1 MKKIFTIS
9 IFFLSIKAYTQPAGS
24 LDPTF
29 GTGGKVITSITN
41 GSDKANGVVI
51 QTDGKIL
58 VAGNSSSSVTGK
70 DFVCVRYNSD
80 GSLDNTFGNS
90 GITTTDIQL
99 GSDDVA
105 NSISIQPDG
114 KIVLAGYTNNG
125 SDKNAAIVRYKIDGT
140 PDSTFGTNGIVI
152 TDFDNSQSDEIRVV
166 KIHSLSGKII
176 VGGST
181 QINTT
186 HAKPVVARYLSN
198 GTIDSTFNTTGI
210 RLLWIT
216 ALDYQYLFS
225 LEDLIVQSNGKISAI
240 GWRDFPTLAYDD
252 DYWACRINSDGS
264 MDNTFSTD
272 GVNTYNGS
280 FNGSDN
286 GYSMLLKPNNNFI
299 GVGGGAINS
308 IYTDFTLFELN
319 SDGTSGS
326 VSNSTDFGALS
337 EDIAYGL
344 AEDIN
349 GKFVSGGSAGS
360 STARS
365 FAITRVSPGGSND
378 NSFDSD
384 GKTTTTFG
392 ANAMNEC
399 FEIAIQ
405 SDNKIIAVGYTGND
419 FAIARYLGDAVP
431 DLNNFQLQS
440 PANAA
445 VNQNYSNLV
454 FNWTDAF
461 GATGY
466 ELEIDTTATFTG
478 TPQTYNTVTS
488 AKKLT
493 NLFSNTQYFWRVR
506 ATDGTNWGQ
515 QTAAWSFITNT
526 LENFNLILPAN
537 NATNQNTATLNYDW
551 SDAVGALSYEIEID
565 LNQTFTNSPQT
576 FNSATSSYSQNSLQQ
591 LTDYYWHVRATD
603 GNSFGQWSN
612 TWKFTTGNATSIAD
626 KIAADEI
633 KIYPNPAS
641 DFIQLEVENNFI
653 GKHYQITD
661 VTGKEILSGKIVDI
675 ETIVP
680 LKQLATG
687 TYFFQIG
694 ELIRLTFKIIKE

>member
-70 DFVCVRYNSD
+70 DFVFVRYKSD

-392 ANAMNEC
+392 ANAMNE
-399 FEIAIQ
+399 
-405 SDNKIIAVGYTGND
+405 
-419 FAIARYLGDAVP
+419 
-431 DLNNFQLQS
+431 
-440 PANAA
+440 
-445 VNQNYSNLV
+445 
-454 FNWTDAF
+454 
-461 GATGY
+461 
-466 ELEIDTTATFTG
+466 
-478 TPQTYNTVTS
+478 
-488 AKKLT
+488 
-493 NLFSNTQYFWRVR
+493 
-506 ATDGTNWGQ
+506 
-515 QTAAWSFITNT
+515 
-526 LENFNLILPAN
+526 
-537 NATNQNTATLNYDW
+537 
-551 SDAVGALSYEIEID
+551 
-565 LNQTFTNSPQT
+565 
-576 FNSATSSYSQNSLQQ
+576 
-591 LTDYYWHVRATD
+591 
-603 GNSFGQWSN
+603 
-612 TWKFTTGNATSIAD
+612 
-626 KIAADEI
+626 
-633 KIYPNPAS
+633 
-641 DFIQLEVENNFI
+641 
-653 GKHYQITD
+653 
-661 VTGKEILSGKIVDI
+661 
-675 ETIVP
+675 
-680 LKQLATG
+680 
-687 TYFFQIG
+687 
-694 ELIRLTFKIIKE
+694 

>member
-1 MKKIFTIS
+1 MKRLFTIS
-9 IFFLSIKAYTQPAGS
+9 ILLLSIKLIAQPAGS

-29 GTGGKVITSITN
+29 GNGGKVITSITN
-41 GSDKANGVVI
+41 GSDKANGVAL

-58 VAGNSSSSVTGK
+58 VAGNSSSSLTGK

-80 GSLDNTFGNS
+80 GTLDNTFGNA

-105 NSISIQPDG
+105 YSIALQQDG
-114 KIVLAGYTNNG
+114 KIVLAGYIDNG
-125 SDKNAAIVRYKIDGT
+125 SNKDGAIVRYKTNGT
-140 PDSTFGTNGIVI
+140 LDSTFGANGIVI
-152 TDFDNSQSDEIRVV
+152 TDFDNSQSDEIHVV

-181 QINTT
+181 LINTT

-216 ALDYQYLFS
+216 SLDYQYLFS
-225 LEDLIVQSNGKISAI
+225 LEDLEVQSNGKISAI

-252 DYWACRINSDGS
+252 DYWACRINSDGT
-264 MDNTFSTD
+264 MDNTFATD
-272 GVNTYNGS
+272 GVSVFNGS

-286 GYSMLLKPNNNFI
+286 GYSMLLQSNNNFI
-299 GVGGGAINS
+299 CAGGGAINS

-319 SDGTSGS
+319 ADGTSGS
-326 VSNSTDFGALS
+326 VSNSADFGALS
-337 EDIAYGL
+337 DDVAYGL

-360 STARS
+360 STARN
-365 FAITRVSPGGSND
+365 FAITRVNASGAID
-378 NSFDSD
+378 NTFDTD

-399 FEIAIQ
+399 FDIAIQ
-405 SDNKIIAVGYTGND
+405 TDNKIIAVGYTGND
-419 FAIARYLGDAVP
+419 FAIARYLGDAQP

-440 PANAA
+440 PTNSS
-445 VNQNYSNLV
+445 VHQNYSNLV

-466 ELEIDTTATFTG
+466 EMEIDTTSTFTG
-478 TPQTYNTVTS
+478 TPQLYNTVSST
-488 AKKLT
+488 KTLT

-506 ATDGTNWGQ
+506 ATDGTNWGP
-515 QTAAWSFITNT
+515 QTAAWSFTTNT

-537 NATNQNTATLNYDW
+537 NATNQNTASVNYDW
-551 SDAVGALSYEIEID
+551 SDAVGASAYEIEID

-576 FNSATSSYSQNSLQQ
+576 FNATTSSHTENSLLP
-591 LTDYYWHVRATD
+591 LTDYYWHVRASD
-603 GNSFGQWSN
+603 GINFGQWSS
-612 TWKFTTGNATSIAD
+612 TWKFTTGFPSSI
-626 KIAADEI
+626 DETI
-633 KIYPNPAS
+633 SVNGFEIYPNPSHGIINIKTQSNCAGEQYIIS
-641 DFIQLEVENNFI
+641 DI
-653 GKHYQITD
+653 
-661 VTGKEILSGKIVDI
+661 TGKKIISG
-675 ETIVP
+675 TISSELTTVP
-680 LKQLATG
+680 VNLIPSG
-687 TYFFQIG
+687 FYFLQIG
-694 ELIRLTFKIIKE
+694 ELNKQVFKLLKE

>member
-1 MKKIFTIS
+1 MRIVFTLS
-9 IFFLSIKAYTQPAGS
+9 LFLFAIKAIAQPAGS

-29 GTGGKVITSITN
+29 GTTGKVITSITN
-41 GSDKANGVVI
+41 GSDKANGVAI

-58 VAGNSSSSVTGK
+58 VAGNSGSSITGK
-70 DFVCVRYNSD
+70 DFVCVRYNND
-80 GSLDNTFGNS
+80 GTLDNTFGNA
-90 GITTTDIQL
+90 GISTTDIQL

-105 NSISIQPDG
+105 NNIAIQPDG
-114 KIVLAGYTNNG
+114 KIVLAGYTDNG
-125 SDKNAAIVRYKIDGT
+125 SDKDAAIVRYKTDGT
-140 PDSTFGTNGIVI
+140 LDSTFGANGIMI

-166 KIHSLSGKII
+166 KIHNLTGKII

-181 QINTT
+181 LINTT
-186 HAKPVVARYLSN
+186 HAKPVVARYLSD
-198 GTIDSTFNTTGI
+198 GTIDSTFNITGI

-216 ALDYQYLFS
+216 SLDYQYLFS
-225 LEDLIVQSNGKISAI
+225 LEDLVVQSNGKISAI

-252 DYWACRINSDGS
+252 DYWACRINSDGT

-326 VSNSTDFGALS
+326 VSNATDFGALS

-365 FAITRVSPGGSND
+365 FAITRVSSGGSID

-466 ELEIDTTATFTG
+466 ELEIDTTTTFTG

-488 AKKLT
+488 TKTLN

-506 ATDGTNWGQ
+506 STDGTNWGQ
-515 QTAAWSFITNT
+515 QTAAWSFTTNT
-526 LENFNLILPAN
+526 LENFNLILPSN

-576 FNSATSSYSQNSLQQ
+576 FNSATSSYSQNSLQP

-661 VTGKEILSGKIVDI
+661 VTGKEILSGKLVNI

-680 LKQLATG
+680 LKQLAAG